1 MTNPL
6 APTMPPKLSGI
17 FMTGKL
23 RIADKPE
30 MGFEAGRGQGLAQT
44 RDAAGNAAGPG
55 IPVRPFEA
63 EYVKLRVR
71 G

>member
-6 APTMPPKLSGI
+6 APTMPPKLFAI

-30 MGFEAGRGQGLAQT
+30 MGLEAGLGESFTQT
-44 RDAAGNAAGPG
+44 GDAAGNAAGPG

-63 EYVKLRVR
+63 EYVKLRVDR
-71 G
+71 